1 MDFNHYDKYLLA
13 RAFKTVTSRIS
24 VEKNLNYKKMAA
36 RADIGEIL
44 FSKLRGGKQDIENW
58 HIEKMEAAFKGFA
71 EELRGHLD
79 NRRVFPP
86 EVHAEISSEVASDVA
101 FLKKQLELWQM
112 MYFQKMDIPE
122 EDRDAYI
129 KKITGQ

>member
-1 MDFNHYDKYLLA
+1 MDFDQYDKYLLA
-13 RAFKTVTSRIS
+13 RAFRAVTAQLS
-24 VEKNLNYKKMAA
+24 VEKKISFKKMAA
-36 RADIGEIL
+36 MAGFLEIP
-44 FSKLRGGKQDIENW
+44 FSKLRGGRQDIENW

-71 EELRGHLD
+71 NELKGHLD
-79 NRRVFPP
+79 NKKVFSP

-112 MYFQKMDIPE
+112 MYFQKLNIPE